1 MRQSER
7 ASIMRIVSDLIE
19 ADGIIDAREI
29 IFLDSLREKY
39 GIKKEDEVAAASYT
53 FAAALNEL
61 LLADDS
67 LKHDLIGDFNQTA
80 MSDNYCAREEA
91 LLILALR
98 CCLTINTG
106 SSVTVLSVDT
116 SEIKF
121 EDTQILYIES
131 EFDQNINEQIQNS
144 YREICS
150 EIRLAGFD
158 FVYLPKIAEHYQSIS
173 ETDLYQI
180 ADFLYPKVSYERL
193 QVIIKQLRSLSTER
207 FCKDLLAAKSNVKE
221 FEMVNP
227 SFMIKI
233 GESFV
238 NDRMV
243 SNFLLVEIEDDALGT
258 IRKILDLLAENY
270 HNLRLNYLQEETGRF
285 IFRGF
290 YKQIFD
296 ILMLRK
302 GVKSSVVIDTLKE
315 QIYFPEADVKL
326 EKIHRR
332 EKALYA
338 LFLLESMSGGINFNK
353 PVTAKQLERYQ
364 KRMTAIMKKYQIIY
378 KKFGGEA
385 DKAPNILDYA
395 TRAPMIALLKKQI
408 LKLNDVLFHAE
419 DYIIQRNM
427 YGNYGVRISADLMTY
442 QDGIDEGIKQLTDS
456 DEWQRISAL

>member
-98 CCLTINTG
+98 CCMTINMG
-106 SSVTVLSVDT
+106 SSVTVLSIDT

-121 EDTQILYIES
+121 EDTQILYVES
-131 EFDQNINEQIQNS
+131 EFDKKINEQIQNS

-207 FCKDLLAAKSNVKE
+207 FCKDLLAAKLNVKE
-221 FEMVNP
+221 FGMVNP

-338 LFLLESMSGGINFNK
+338 
-353 PVTAKQLERYQ
+353 
-364 KRMTAIMKKYQIIY
+364 
-378 KKFGGEA
+378 
-385 DKAPNILDYA
+385 
-395 TRAPMIALLKKQI
+395 
-408 LKLNDVLFHAE
+408 
-419 DYIIQRNM
+419 
-427 YGNYGVRISADLMTY
+427 
-442 QDGIDEGIKQLTDS
+442 
-456 DEWQRISAL
+456 

>member
-19 ADGIIDAREI
+19 ADGIIDTREI

-39 GIKKEDEVAAASYT
+39 GIKKEDEELASSLT
-53 FAAALNEL
+53 FANALNEL
-61 LLADDS
+61 IQSDDS
-67 LKHDLIGDFNQTA
+67 LKHELIGDFNQMA
-80 MSDNYCAREEA
+80 MSDDFCAREEA

-98 CCLTINTG
+98 CCLSINIG
-106 SSVTVLSVDT
+106 STVSVLSADT
-116 SEIKF
+116 SDIKF
-121 EDTQILYIES
+121 EDTQILYVES
-131 EFDQNINEQIQNS
+131 EFDKTVNEQIQKF
-144 YREICS
+144 YREICN

-173 ETDLYQI
+173 EEDLYQI
-180 ADFLYPKVSYERL
+180 ANFLYPKVSYERL
-193 QVIIKQLRSLSTER
+193 LVIVGQLRNLSTAR
-207 FCKDLLAAKSNVKE
+207 FCKDQLAAKLNVKE
-221 FEMVNP
+221 LGLINS

-233 GESFV
+233 GESLV
-238 NDRMV
+238 NDKSV
-243 SNFLLVEIEDDALGT
+243 SNFLVVEIEDDVLGT

-270 HNLRLNYLQEETGRF
+270 HNLRLNYLKEETGRF

-302 GVKSSVVIDTLKE
+302 GVKSSVLLDTMKE
-315 QIYFPEADVKL
+315 QISFPEADAKL

-338 LFLLESMSGGINFNK
+338 LFLMESVSGGINFNK
-353 PVTAKQLERYQ
+353 PTTAKQLERYE
-364 KRMTAIMKKYQIIY
+364 KRMAALMKKYQIIY

-408 LKLNDVLFHAE
+408 LKLSDVLFHAD
-419 DYIIQRNM
+419 DYVIQKNM
-427 YGNYGVRISADLMTY
+427 YGNYGVRISSDLMTY
-442 QDGIDEGIKQLTDS
+442 RDDPDEGIKHLS
-456 DEWQRISAL
+456 ESEEWQRISAL

>member
-19 ADGIIDAREI
+19 ADGIIDTREI

-39 GIKKEDEVAAASYT
+39 GIKKEDEVVAASYT
-53 FAAALNEL
+53 FADALNEL
-61 LLADDS
+61 LQSDES
-67 LKHDLIGDFNQTA
+67 LKHDLIGDFNQMA
-80 MSDNYCAREEA
+80 MSDNFCAREEA

-98 CCLTINTG
+98 CCLTINMG
-106 SSVTVLSVDT
+106 SIVSVLSIDT
-116 SEIKF
+116 SDIKF

-131 EFDQNINEQIQNS
+131 EFDKDINGQIQKY
-144 YREICS
+144 YREICA

-173 ETDLYQI
+173 EADLYQI
-180 ADFLYPKVSYERL
+180 ADFLYPKVSHERL
-193 QVIIKQLRSLSTER
+193 QVIINQLRSLSTER
-207 FCKDLLAAKSNVKE
+207 FCKDQLAAKLNVKE
-221 FEMVNP
+221 FGMINS

-238 NDRMV
+238 NDRPV
-243 SNFLLVEIEDDALGT
+243 SNFLVVEIEDDVLAS
-258 IRKILDLLAENY
+258 IRRVLDLLAESY
-270 HNLRLNYLQEETGRF
+270 HNLRLNYLKEESGRF

-302 GVKSSVVIDTLKE
+302 GVKSSVLLDTLKE
-315 QIYFPEADVKL
+315 QISFPEADAKL

-338 LFLLESMSGGINFNK
+338 LFLLESISGGINFNK
-353 PVTAKQLERYQ
+353 PTTAKQLERYE
-364 KRMTAIMKKYQIIY
+364 KRMAAIMKKYQIIY

-385 DKAPNILDYA
+385 EKAPNILDYA

-419 DYIIQRNM
+419 DYVIQRNM
-427 YGNYGVRISADLMTY
+427 YGNYGVRISSDLMTFRE
-442 QDGIDEGIKQLTDS
+442 GIDDGVKRLVDS
-456 DEWQRISAL
+456 EEWQRISAL

>member
-19 ADGIIDAREI
+19 ADGIIDTREI

-39 GIKKEDEVAAASYT
+39 GIKKEDEVLAASYT
-53 FAAALNEL
+53 FADALNEL
-61 LLADDS
+61 LQANES
-67 LKHDLIGDFNQTA
+67 LKHDLIGDFNQMA
-80 MSDNYCAREEA
+80 MSDDICAREEA

-98 CCLTINTG
+98 CCLTINMGTPV
-106 SSVTVLSVDT
+106 SVLSIDT
-116 SEIKF
+116 SDIKF
-121 EDTQILYIES
+121 EDTQILYVES
-131 EFDQNINEQIQNS
+131 EFDKAINEQIQKY
-144 YREICS
+144 YREICA

-173 ETDLYQI
+173 EADLCQI
-180 ADFLYPKVSYERL
+180 ADFLYPKVSQERL
-193 QVIIKQLRSLSTER
+193 LVIVNQLCSLSTER
-207 FCKDLLAAKSNVKE
+207 FCKDQLAAKLKVKE
-221 FEMVNP
+221 LGMINS

-238 NDRMV
+238 NDRPV
-243 SNFLLVEIEDDALGT
+243 SNFLVVEIEDDVLTT
-258 IRKILDLLAENY
+258 IRKVLDLLAENY
-270 HNLRLNYLQEETGRF
+270 HNLRLNYLKEEPGRF

-302 GVKSSVVIDTLKE
+302 GVKSSVLIDTLKE
-315 QIYFPEADVKL
+315 QIYFPDADVHL

-338 LFLLESMSGGINFNK
+338 LFLLESVSGGINFNK
-353 PVTAKQLERYQ
+353 PTTAKQLERYK
-364 KRMTAIMKKYQIIY
+364 KRMSAVMKKYQIIY

-385 DKAPNILDYA
+385 EKAPNILDYA

-419 DYIIQRNM
+419 DYVIQRNM
-427 YGNYGVRISADLMTY
+427 YGNYGVRISSGLMTY
-442 QDGIDEGIKQLTDS
+442 RESINDGIKLLTES
-456 DEWQRISAL
+456 EEWQRISAL

>member
-1 MRQSER
+1 MKQSER

-19 ADGIIDAREI
+19 ADGIIDTREI
-29 IFLDSLREKY
+29 SFLATLREKY
-39 GIKKEDEVAAASYT
+39 SIKAEDEILATSMT
-53 FAAALNEL
+53 FAEALNIL
-61 LLADDS
+61 LKAEEK
-67 LKHDLIGDFNQTA
+67 LKTDLIGDFNLLA

-98 CCLTINTG
+98 CCLTINVEG
-106 SSVTVLSVDT
+106 ASVISMDT

-121 EDTQILYIES
+121 EGAQILYVES
-131 EFDQNINEQIQNS
+131 EYDKNINAQIQEH
-144 YREICS
+144 YREICA

-158 FVYLPKIAEHYQSIS
+158 FVYLPKIAEHYRSIS
-173 ETDLYQI
+173 ETNLYQI
-180 ADFLYPKVSYERL
+180 ADFLYPKVSHERL
-193 QVIIKQLRSLSTER
+193 KVIISQLYNLSSES
-207 FCKDLLAAKSNVKE
+207 FCKDQLAAKLNVSE
-221 FEMVNP
+221 FALISS

-233 GESFV
+233 GDSLV
-238 NDRMV
+238 NDKVV
-243 SNFLLVEIEDDALGT
+243 SNFLVIEIENNVLKT
-258 IRKILDLLAENY
+258 IRYILDLFAENY

-302 GVKSSVVIDTLKE
+302 GVKSSVVIDTVRE

-338 LFLLESMSGGINFNK
+338 LFLLESASGGINFNK
-353 PVTAKQLERYQ
+353 PSNMKQLEKYE
-364 KRMTAIMKKYQIIY
+364 KRMNAILKKYQAIY

-385 DKAPNILDYA
+385 DKAPNILDYS

-408 LKLNDVLFHAE
+408 LNLGDILFHAD
-419 DYIIQRNM
+419 DYIIQRNP
-427 YGNYGVRISADLMTY
+427 YGNYGVRISPKLMACRKGL
-442 QDGIDEGIKQLTDS
+442 DDS
-456 DEWQRISAL
+456 LELLSESKEWLSILAL

>member
-1 MRQSER
+1 M
-7 ASIMRIVSDLIE
+7 
-19 ADGIIDAREI
+19 
-29 IFLDSLREKY
+29 
-39 GIKKEDEVAAASYT
+39 
-53 FAAALNEL
+53 NEL

-98 CCLTINTG
+98 CCMTINMG
-106 SSVTVLSVDT
+106 SSVTVLSIDT

-131 EFDQNINEQIQNS
+131 EFDKKINEQIQNS

-207 FCKDLLAAKSNVKE
+207 FCKDLLAAKLNVKE
-221 FEMVNP
+221 FGIVNP

-364 KRMTAIMKKYQIIY
+364 KRMAAIMKKYQIIY

-442 QDGIDEGIKQLTDS
+442 QDGIDEGIKPLLDS
-456 DEWQRISAL
+456 DEWQKISAL

>member
-98 CCLTINTG
+98 CCMTINMG
-106 SSVTVLSVDT
+106 SSVTVLSIDT

-121 EDTQILYIES
+121 EDTQILYVES
-131 EFDQNINEQIQNS
+131 EFDKKINEQIQNT

-207 FCKDLLAAKSNVKE
+207 FCKDLLAAKLNVKE
-221 FEMVNP
+221 FGMVNP
-227 SFMIKI
+227 SFFYLCTQ
-233 GESFV
+233 ES
-238 NDRMV
+238 
-243 SNFLLVEIEDDALGT
+243 S
-258 IRKILDLLAENY
+258 
-270 HNLRLNYLQEETGRF
+270 
-285 IFRGF
+285 
-290 YKQIFD
+290 
-296 ILMLRK
+296 
-302 GVKSSVVIDTLKE
+302 
-315 QIYFPEADVKL
+315 
-326 EKIHRR
+326 
-332 EKALYA
+332 
-338 LFLLESMSGGINFNK
+338 
-353 PVTAKQLERYQ
+353 
-364 KRMTAIMKKYQIIY
+364 
-378 KKFGGEA
+378 
-385 DKAPNILDYA
+385 
-395 TRAPMIALLKKQI
+395 
-408 LKLNDVLFHAE
+408 
-419 DYIIQRNM
+419 
-427 YGNYGVRISADLMTY
+427 
-442 QDGIDEGIKQLTDS
+442 
-456 DEWQRISAL
+456 